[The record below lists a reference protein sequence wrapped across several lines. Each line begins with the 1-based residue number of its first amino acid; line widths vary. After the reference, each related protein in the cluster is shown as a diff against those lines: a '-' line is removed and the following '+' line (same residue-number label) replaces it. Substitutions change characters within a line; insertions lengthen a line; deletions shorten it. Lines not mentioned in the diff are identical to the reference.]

1 MIIINDYRG
10 GIYMNTLVSPENT
23 WVLLA
28 IMCSA
33 AGISIYLEQHYAW
46 ASKLSGAIIALV
58 FALVLVNLQIIPTSL
73 PCSTMLSGDLPFPLP
88 FLCFCCKLICV
99 KSGKRRD
106 GCSLSSLSVPSAR

>member
-46 ASKLSGAIIALV
+46 A
-58 FALVLVNLQIIPTSL
+58 
-73 PCSTMLSGDLPFPLP
+73 
-88 FLCFCCKLICV
+88 
-99 KSGKRRD
+99 
-106 GCSLSSLSVPSAR
+106 

>member
-58 FALVLVNLQIIPTSL
+58 FALVLVNLQIIPTSA
-73 PCSTMLSGDLPFPLP
+73 GDLPFLLP
-88 FLCFCCKLICV
+88 FRCFCCKLICV

>member
-1 MIIINDYRG
+1 
-10 GIYMNTLVSPENT
+10 MNTLVSPENT

-58 FALVLVNLQIIPTSL
+58 FAFYSDVGSLVRR
-73 PCSTMLSGDLPFPLP
+73 
-88 FLCFCCKLICV
+88 CCLGICR
-99 KSGKRRD
+99 SH
-106 GCSLSSLSVPSAR
+106 CHSFAFAAS